1 MKLKENYIVAIS
13 NFFFHPYYIAEL
25 KFETFLVR
33 LLPIDFKK
41 NSTLKIKVQASLFPF
56 EYFFKKYRT

>member
-1 MKLKENYIVAIS
+1 MKKKLTMKLKENYIVAIS
-13 NFFFHPYYIAEL
+13 NFFFLAYYIAEL

-41 NSTLKIKVQASLFPF
+41 IQS
-56 EYFFKKYRT
+56 